1 MVSQSPD
8 IDFDDPAFNW
18 DAFIAAAI
26 NTPREVAIEAAW
38 NAADPNTPAGRTA
51 RATIMTNAADDPE
64 AQRILNDITGHQDRL
79 EIRLN
84 GAGVHEHSTSADK
97 LGKFM
102 KSMSAV
108 LKDMAKATAGVDR
121 IRDGILV
128 TAPAPGSL
136 IVTFDVQPTP
146 QLEGAMPNTDADAIE
161 NAAMRQLASI
171 FLQAEDQESDVLDAT
186 IHELRGK
193 PRRSLKT
200 VVKVIAEAG
209 WEVEGDLIQRS
220 GERAQIKLTHRA
232 SYRILDA
239 VQESGQE
246 VETIRTSGELDS
258 WSWSRQTM
266 RLILANGKAIEVSV
280 PNEHASLVARYNA
293 QRANVDVNLQRIA
306 TFPTGDT
313 GSARYSYTLISIV
326 LSPEQTSIDS

>member
-8 IDFDDPAFNW
+8 VDFDDPNFDW
-18 DAFIAAAI
+18 DAFVTAAI
-26 NTPREVAIEAAW
+26 ETPREVAIEAAW

-64 AQRILNDITGHQDRL
+64 AQRILNDITGHQDRM
-79 EIRLN
+79 EIRLK
-84 GAGVHEHSTSADK
+84 GAGIHDHSTSADR

-108 LKDMAKATAGVDR
+108 LKDMAKAIAGVDR

-136 IVTFDVQPTP
+136 IVTFDVESTP
-146 QLEGAMPNTDADAIE
+146 RLKGAMPDTGSEAIE
-161 NAAMRQLASI
+161 NAAMRQLTSI
-171 FLQAEDQESDVLDAT
+171 FLQAEDQDSDVLDAT
-186 IHELRGK
+186 IHGLRGK
-193 PRRSLKT
+193 PRRSLKS

-209 WEVEGDLIQRS
+209 WEVEGDLIQRN
-220 GERAQIKLTHRA
+220 GERARIALTHRA

-239 VQESGQE
+239 VKESGQE
-246 VETIRTSGELDS
+246 VQTIRTAGQLDS
-258 WSWSRQTM
+258 WIWSRQTM

-280 PNEHASLVARYNA
+280 PNDLASLVAHYNA
-293 QRANVDVNLQRIA
+293 QRANVDANLHRIA

-313 GSARYSYTLISIV
+313 GSARYSYTLISIE
-326 LSPEQTSIDS
+326 LSPQQTSIDA